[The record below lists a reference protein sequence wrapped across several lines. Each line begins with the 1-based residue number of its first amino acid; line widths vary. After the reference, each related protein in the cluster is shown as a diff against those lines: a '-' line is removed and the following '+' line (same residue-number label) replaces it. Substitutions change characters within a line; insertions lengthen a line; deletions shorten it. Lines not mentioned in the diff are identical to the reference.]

1 MATGYY
7 KLPTVDPDSTLSFP
21 DAVNGLAVATD
32 DVLQDV
38 QDGFGH
44 MDVTDLPTAST
55 KEVGV
60 VRIGDG
66 FRTYADGTL
75 VTSKPPFKLKP
86 AKQDTLGGIYI
97 GDNIDVEK
105 DGAISINMG
114 AFNVDSISGAS
125 IANGV
130 VTTEKIAPYA
140 VDDKKI
146 GGSIVNDINKVEN
159 LFTNSPALRLGDDGG
174 DLNDILINQVS
185 DQLWVA
191 RGQFFASL
199 YDTMFWGSSKYV
211 VDQGKDKKG
220 FKVYYSQNRQPGYY
234 DTFLPPA
241 GVFTQDVTISA
252 FLVQFVTNKYEI
264 IGTSTV
270 TIHGSTG
277 LADRKII
284 KSREGTPTGIYL
296 PPTIIS
302 L

>member
-21 DAVNGLAVATD
+21 DAVNGLAIATD

-105 DGAISINMG
+105 DGTISINMG

-125 IANGV
+125 IDNGA

-159 LFTNSPALRLGDDGG
+159 LFTNAEGFSLGDYYLYYGFCKVVEIASNLFMLYTDFSQQPTYSPFWRDGT
-174 DLNDILINQVS
+174 
-185 DQLWVA
+185 
-191 RGQFFASL
+191 
-199 YDTMFWGSSKYV
+199 DTKNYQIKYV
-211 VDQGKDKKG
+211 PDKTG
-220 FKVYYSQNRQPGYY
+220 SPVRDLQP
-234 DTFLPPA
+234 A
-241 GVFTQDVTISA
+241 ERFTGDITVSA
-252 FLVQFVTNKYEI
+252 FCYKFLGSTYKLVAI
-264 IGTSTV
+264 STV
-270 TIHGSTG
+270 TFHGATAK
-277 LADRKII
+277 LDRKITKI
-284 KSREGTPTGIYL
+284 TGDTPTHYFV

>member
-21 DAVNGLAVATD
+21 DAVNGLAIATD

-125 IANGV
+125 IANGA

-159 LFTNSPALRLGDDGG
+159 LFTNSPALKLSDESSYRK
-174 DLNDILINQVS
+174 DILIDKVS
-185 DQLWVA
+185 DHLWVA
-191 RGQFFASL
+191 RGSFFTALSN
-199 YDTMFWGSSKYV
+199 TMFWGTV
-211 VDQGKDKKG
+211 GATVHQGKDRKG
-220 FKVYYSQNRQPGYY
+220 FQLYYSQDRNPG
-234 DTFLPPA
+234 TQHTALPPA

-277 LADRKII
+277 LADRKLI
-284 KSREGTPTGIYL
+284 KSRDVTPTGIYF